1 MINYRNM
8 KIEDIP
14 QVASI
19 EKEVFSMP
27 WSEKSFEES
36 LQNKDTLYL
45 VAEEDGS
52 VSGYIGMYI
61 SFEIGTISNVVVA
74 PAQRR
79 KGIAK
84 QLLERLLKASD
95 ACGVESVTLEVRE
108 SNRPAIEL
116 YEKAGFVNEGIRKN
130 FYQKPTENAIIM
142 WKYKE

>member
-1 MINYRNM
+1 M

-52 VSGYIGMYI
+52 ISGYIGMYI

-74 PAQRR
+74 PSQRR

-84 QLLERLLKASD
+84 QLLERLLKASH